1 VGPSRSSSGVF
12 LTVAGVLTAA
22 LIFAVEAIPA
32 PATSRLLSGMLQT
45 AIVLWAGYCALQ
57 VARRSLGY
65 LRQLWTLFAVALFI
79 AATAQGLEAFYQNAH
94 VGPTQ
99 LWPFQGWRFQPWPS
113 DILFFLWV
121 TPAVMMLVPRA
132 SKESRNVVWQEI
144 LDFAQVAAVALTA
157 YLYFFY
163 APSRWQLEGPQV
175 VEKILRLQM
184 LRDAMLGI
192 VFVVRAEASRVIPV
206 RALFRRMAVFF
217 FLASSSGM
225 AYFVT
230 SRVAWTKANWNDV
243 AWCLPYL
250 FAVVFAAKWRHEQER
265 VSQAA
270 RSTMPVTAASQ
281 VLPVAIPLVV
291 LLMGHRVPAEQLT
304 IAWIAVA
311 TSFVVSAAR
320 LVLTSENQRRSEQ
333 ALRVSEQQFRNLI
346 EELHVGV
353 VLLNTEAEIQFAN
366 RAALQMFGLSQE
378 EVAGKKSSELNLIAM
393 NEQGMEIPFAM
404 RPVPRAISSRE
415 AVRSL
420 VMGWKEPGSD
430 RILWVSADVAPIFR
444 ENGELDHVI
453 ASFSNITER
462 RRAEDKLHQLSAHL
476 LQLQDEERRRLGREL
491 HDSLAQSV
499 MAVNLDLA
507 QVARSE
513 GALGEAAKRALSDAR
528 GTLRQMS
535 REIRTLSYM
544 LHPPVL
550 DAMGLA
556 SAVKEYAEGF
566 SARSGIELELEL
578 QPDFG
583 RLPQETETALFRI
596 VQESLAN
603 IQKHSGSRSA
613 KVRLRADSGEVE
625 LEVCDHGRGL
635 GKGTLENKG
644 GAEARLGVGIMGM
657 RERMAQL
664 GGKLDVESTAFGTI
678 VRAKVQVVLEAAHA
692 TSHLGS

>member
-1 VGPSRSSSGVF
+1 VTPSRNPSRVVF
-12 LTVAGVLTAA
+12 AVAGVLAA
-22 LIFAVEAIPA
+22 AQILAVEVVPA
-32 PATSRLLSGMLQT
+32 PATSLLLSDLLQT
-45 AIVLWAGYCALQ
+45 TIILWAAWCALR
-57 VARRSLGY
+57 VAWRSIGY

-79 AATAQGLEAFYQNAH
+79 AAAAQGLETYYQNI
-94 VGPTQ
+94 TQ
-99 LWPFQGWRFQPWPS
+99 SPILTPWPS
-113 DILFFLWV
+113 DILFLLWV
-121 TPAVMMLVPRA
+121 TPAVMMLLPRTTA
-132 SKESRNVVWQEI
+132 ESGGIDWPQI
-144 LDFAQVAAVALTA
+144 LDFVQVVIVALTA

-163 APSRWQLEGPQV
+163 LTPRWEVEGPQMV
-175 VEKILRLQM
+175 DRILRLQM
-184 LRDAMLGI
+184 FRDAALAMGFLGGVAI
-192 VFVVRAEASRVIPV
+192 SKSIPV
-206 RALFRRMAVFF
+206 RAFFTRMTVVFL
-217 FLASSSGM
+217 LASG
-225 AYFVT
+225 AELTYFFG
-230 SRVAWTKANWNDV
+230 SRATVPKASWNDII
-243 AWCLPYL
+243 WCAPYL
-250 FAVVFAAKWRHEQER
+250 FAVVFAATWRHEKEHVPEAGNSPLR
-265 VSQAA
+265 IMVVSQI
-270 RSTMPVTAASQ
+270 
-281 VLPVAIPLVV
+281 LPIGIPLLV
-291 LLMGHRVPAEQLT
+291 LFMGRRIATEQIT
-304 IAWIAVA
+304 IAWCAVA
-311 TSFVVSAAR
+311 ASFLISGTR
-320 LVLTSENQRRSEQ
+320 LVSTNERQRRAER
-333 ALRVSEQQFRNLI
+333 ALRISEQQFRNLI

-393 NEQGMEIPFAM
+393 NEQGTEIPFAM

-444 ENGELDHVI
+444 ENGDLDHVI

-462 RRAEDKLHQLSAHL
+462 RQAEDKLHRLSAHL

-513 GALGEAAKRALSDAR
+513 GALAEGAMRALSDAR
-528 GTLRQMS
+528 ATLRQMS

-550 DAMGLA
+550 DEMGLA

-664 GGKLDVESTAFGTI
+664 GGKLDVESSAFGTI